1 MFKLRTSRQLLTKR
15 RQQGVSLVIVMIFLV
30 ILSGLGITAMQNSTL
45 SSKVARNQLD
55 RTLAFQAAEAAL
67 RDAELDLNNTRFDG
81 VTRCTAGAVGCRV
94 TLIGNGGQS
103 FGNDTT
109 ADPTANRCNLGLC
122 STDDPVVGAP
132 PFWEERAR
140 WTNANDSV
148 VYGLNTGAANL
159 PVVAKQPRYM
169 IEYFK
174 QGENFLY
181 RITSVGYGSIV
192 NINNEATTQ
201 IMLQTA
207 YKAI

>member
-1 MFKLRTSRQLLTKR
+1 
-15 RQQGVSLVIVMIFLV
+15 MIFLV

-81 VTRCTAGAVGCRV
+81 VTRCTAGAVGCRAK
-94 TLIGNGGQS
+94 LIGNGGQS

-109 ADPTANRCNLGLC
+109 AVPTANRCNLGLC
-122 STDDPVVGAP
+122 ATDDLIVGAP

-159 PVVAKQPRYM
+159 PVVARQPRYM

-174 QGENFLY
+174 KTDIFLY
-181 RITSVGYGSIV
+181 RITAVGFGSSE
-192 NINNEATTQ
+192 NTQ
-201 IMLQTA
+201 IMLQSA
-207 YKAI
+207 YRAL